1 MDSSLQLVE
10 PTFAFLVICSESE
23 LIAHDDKLYFTPL
36 DQATFI
42 KKIERDKICLTT
54 HVCLII
60 HCILQTLLFPIGQL
74 F

>member
-42 KKIERDKICLTT
+42 KNLRETR
-54 HVCLII
+54 
-60 HCILQTLLFPIGQL
+60 FA
-74 F
+74 